1 MQIDAAERHLE
12 LRKGVQ
18 PRFFGTPIKYAAPI
32 LHELPEIAEIG
43 AEGPRVLWGLV
54 GETGAGEPVAEI
66 GNCLVGN
73 SQRDGSGRAA
83 IPASYHLL
91 IIRLLFP
98 SHAPRERGLIR
109 HRGLA
114 DLGLFEGRHYL

>member
-1 MQIDAAERHLE
+1 MQIDAAERHVE

-18 PRFFGTPIKYAAPI
+18 PRFFGTPIKAAAPI

-43 AEGPRVLWGLV
+43 AVRPRVPRGLV

-73 SQRDGSGRAA
+73 SQRERFWSRGH
-83 IPASYHLL
+83 ASLVSL
-91 IIRLLFP
+91 VD
-98 SHAPRERGLIR
+98 S
-109 HRGLA
+109 LA
-114 DLGLFEGRHYL
+114 RTAGEGV